1 MKLTLTQPDLNQALR
16 SVSRA
21 VGTGRNSHP
30 VLAHVLLTTGNGNL
44 QVSAYDLDLG
54 ITTPVVAVVDTAG
67 SITIPYRLLA
77 DIIGRLDPADVVTL
91 ATDGVE
97 VTVTTLSGSYK
108 LSGGVAGDFP
118 ALPAVEVSEA
128 VCVAFEPAVL
138 VAASTDEA
146 KQMLTGINVSITSG
160 TITQAATDG
169 HRLSMRSYATEA
181 ADMAFTIPARA
192 IRRIEGNV
200 LLAIDKQQAAMVTA
214 DGTTITSRL
223 IDGTYPNVQQLI
235 PDTFTHTLTCERKHL
250 LHALERV
257 AVIGDIIKLTAAKQS
272 LAITAE
278 TDAGSG
284 AETIA
289 TTGTFPPC
297 AFNASY
303 LIDGLKGLPGDAVT
317 ISANGP
323 TTPVVLTPSG
333 IDGVT
338 YLVMPIQIRN

>member
-30 VLAHVLLTTGNGNL
+30 VLAHVLLAASDGNL
-44 QVSAYDLDLG
+44 RVTAYDLDLG
-54 ITTPVVAVVDTAG
+54 ITTPVVAAVDTAG
-67 SITIPYRLLA
+67 AITIPYRLLA
-77 DIIGRLDPADVVTL
+77 DIIGRLDSADVVTL
-91 ATDGVE
+91 ATDGTE

-108 LSGGVAGDFP
+108 LSGGPAEDFP
-118 ALPAVEVSEA
+118 ALPAIEPSEA
-128 VCVAFEPAVL
+128 FCVAFEPAVV

-146 KQMLTGINVSITSG
+146 KQLLTGINVSITSG
-160 TITQAATDG
+160 AITQAATDG

-181 ADMAFTIPARA
+181 ADMAFTIPARS
-192 IRRIEGNV
+192 IRRIDGDV
-200 LLAIDKQQAAMVTA
+200 LLTIDKHQAAMVTA
-214 DGTTITSRL
+214 DGTTIISRL
-223 IDGTYPNVQQLI
+223 LDGTYPNVQQLI
-235 PDTFTHTLTCERKHL
+235 PATFAHSLTCERKQL

-257 AVIGDIIKLTAAKQS
+257 AVIGDIIKLTAAKK
-272 LAITAE
+272 LTIAAE

-289 TTGTFPPC
+289 TTGTLPPC

-303 LIDGLKGLPGDAVT
+303 LIDGLKGLPGDTVT

-323 TTPVVLTPSG
+323 TTPVVLTPAG

-338 YLVMPIQIRN
+338 YLVMPMQIRA

>member
-1 MKLTLTQPDLNQALR
+1 
-16 SVSRA
+16 
-21 VGTGRNSHP
+21 
-30 VLAHVLLTTGNGNL
+30 
-44 QVSAYDLDLG
+44 
-54 ITTPVVAVVDTAG
+54 
-67 SITIPYRLLA
+67 
-77 DIIGRLDPADVVTL
+77 VVTL
-91 ATDGVE
+91 ATDATE

-108 LSGGVAGDFP
+108 LSGGPAEDFP
-118 ALPAVEVSEA
+118 ALPAVEASEA

-235 PDTFTHTLTCERKHL
+235 PDPPSPIPSPASASTC
-250 LHALERV
+250 
-257 AVIGDIIKLTAAKQS
+257 
-272 LAITAE
+272 
-278 TDAGSG
+278 
-284 AETIA
+284 
-289 TTGTFPPC
+289 
-297 AFNASY
+297 Y
-303 LIDGLKGLPGDAVT
+303 
-317 ISANGP
+317 
-323 TTPVVLTPSG
+323 
-333 IDGVT
+333 
-338 YLVMPIQIRN
+338 MP

>member
-1 MKLTLTQPDLNQALR
+1 
-16 SVSRA
+16 
-21 VGTGRNSHP
+21 
-30 VLAHVLLTTGNGNL
+30 
-44 QVSAYDLDLG
+44 
-54 ITTPVVAVVDTAG
+54 
-67 SITIPYRLLA
+67 
-77 DIIGRLDPADVVTL
+77 VVTL

-108 LSGGVAGDFP
+108 LSGGVAEDFP

-181 ADMAFTIPARA
+181 GDMAFTIPARA

-235 PDTFTHTLTCERKHL
+235 PDTFTHTLTCERKQL

-257 AVIGDIIKLTAAKQS
+257 AVIGDIIKLTAAKQ
-272 LAITAE
+272 LTITAE

-289 TTGTFPPC
+289 TTGTLPTC

-323 TTPVVLTPSG
+323 TTPVVLTPAG

-338 YLVMPIQIRN
+338 YLVMPIQIRS

>member
-1 MKLTLTQPDLNQALR
+1 
-16 SVSRA
+16 
-21 VGTGRNSHP
+21 
-30 VLAHVLLTTGNGNL
+30 
-44 QVSAYDLDLG
+44 
-54 ITTPVVAVVDTAG
+54 
-67 SITIPYRLLA
+67 
-77 DIIGRLDPADVVTL
+77 
-91 ATDGVE
+91 
-97 VTVTTLSGSYK
+97 
-108 LSGGVAGDFP
+108 
-118 ALPAVEVSEA
+118 VEVSEA

-181 ADMAFTIPARA
+181 GDMAFTIPARA

-235 PDTFTHTLTCERKHL
+235 PDTFTHALTCERKQL

-257 AVIGDIIKLTAAKQS
+257 AVIGDIIKLTAASSS
-272 LAITAE
+272 LVITAE

-289 TTGTFPPC
+289 TTGTLPTAHSMPHTSSM
-297 AFNASY
+297 A
-303 LIDGLKGLPGDAVT
+303 LKGSP
-317 ISANGP
+317 
-323 TTPVVLTPSG
+323 
-333 IDGVT
+333 
-338 YLVMPIQIRN
+338 VMPSPSQLMAQLLP

>member
-1 MKLTLTQPDLNQALR
+1 MKLTLTQPDLNHALR
-16 SVSRA
+16 TVSRA
-21 VGTGRNSHP
+21 VASGRTHP

-67 SITIPYRLLA
+67 AITIPYRLLA
-77 DIIGRLDPADVVTL
+77 DIIGRLEATDVVTL
-91 ATDGVE
+91 AATGTD
-97 VTVTTLSGSYK
+97 VTVTTRSGAYK
-108 LSGGVAGDFP
+108 LSGGPADDFP
-118 ALPAVEVSEA
+118 ALPAVVVDQAAS
-128 VCVAFEPAVL
+128 VAFEAAVL
-138 VAASTDEA
+138 PAASTDEA
-146 KQMLTGINVSITSG
+146 KQILTGIHLRIAGGVM
-160 TITQAATDG
+160 TQEATDG

-181 ADMAFTIPARA
+181 GDMAFTIPARA

-235 PDTFTHTLTCERKHL
+235 PDTFTHTLTCERKQL

-257 AVIGDIIKLTAAKQS
+257 AVIGDIIKLTTVQQS
-272 LAITAE
+272 LVITAE

-289 TTGTFPPC
+289 TTGTLPAC

-338 YLVMPIQIRN
+338 YLVMPIQIRG

>member
-16 SVSRA
+16 SASRA

-30 VLAHVLLTTGNGNL
+30 VLAHVLLAASDGNL
-44 QVSAYDLDLG
+44 RVTAYDLDLG
-54 ITTPVVAVVDTAG
+54 ITTPVVAAVDTAG
-67 SITIPYRLLA
+67 AITIPYRLLA
-77 DIIGRLDPADVVTL
+77 DIIGRLSPADVVTL
-91 ATDGVE
+91 ATDGTE

-108 LSGGVAGDFP
+108 LSGGPAEDFP
-118 ALPAVEVSEA
+118 ALPAIEPSEA

-146 KQMLTGINVSITSG
+146 KQMLTGIHVTVAGG

-181 ADMAFTIPARA
+181 ADMAFTIPARS
-192 IRRIEGNV
+192 IRRIDGDV
-200 LLAIDKQQAAMVTA
+200 LLTIDKHQAAMVTA
-214 DGTTITSRL
+214 DGTTIISRL
-223 IDGTYPNVQQLI
+223 LDGTYPNVQQLI
-235 PDTFTHTLTCERKHL
+235 PATFTHALTCDRKHL

-257 AVIGDIIKLTAAKQS
+257 AVIGDIIKLTAAKK
-272 LAITAE
+272 LTITAE

-284 AETIA
+284 AESLA
-289 TTGTFPPC
+289 ATGTMPPC

-303 LIDGLKGLPGDAVT
+303 LIDGLKGLPGDTVT

-323 TTPVVLTPSG
+323 TTPVVLTPAG

-338 YLVMPIQIRN
+338 YLVMPVQIRA

>member
-1 MKLTLTQPDLNQALR
+1 
-16 SVSRA
+16 
-21 VGTGRNSHP
+21 
-30 VLAHVLLTTGNGNL
+30 
-44 QVSAYDLDLG
+44 
-54 ITTPVVAVVDTAG
+54 
-67 SITIPYRLLA
+67 
-77 DIIGRLDPADVVTL
+77 
-91 ATDGVE
+91 
-97 VTVTTLSGSYK
+97 
-108 LSGGVAGDFP
+108 
-118 ALPAVEVSEA
+118 
-128 VCVAFEPAVL
+128 
-138 VAASTDEA
+138 
-146 KQMLTGINVSITSG
+146 
-160 TITQAATDG
+160 
-169 HRLSMRSYATEA
+169 MRSYATEA

-235 PDTFTHTLTCERKHL
+235 PTSYEHTLTCERKQL

-257 AVIGDIIKLTAAKQS
+257 AVIGDIIKLTVTDH
-272 LAITAE
+272 LTITAE

-289 TTGTFPPC
+289 TTGTLPPC

>member
-30 VLAHVLLTTGNGNL
+30 VLAHVLLAASDGNL
-44 QVSAYDLDLG
+44 RVTAYDLDLG
-54 ITTPVVAVVDTAG
+54 ITTPVVAAVDTAG
-67 SITIPYRLLA
+67 AVTIPYRLLA
-77 DIIGRLDPADVVTL
+77 DIIGRLSPADVVTL
-91 ATDGVE
+91 ATDGTE

-108 LSGGVAGDFP
+108 LSGGPAEDFP
-118 ALPAVEVSEA
+118 ALPAIEPSEA

-138 VAASTDEA
+138 AAASTDEA

-181 ADMAFTIPARA
+181 GDMAFTIPARS
-192 IRRIEGNV
+192 IRRIDGDV
-200 LLAIDKQQAAMVTA
+200 LLTIDKHQAAMVTA
-214 DGTTITSRL
+214 DGTTIISRL
-223 IDGTYPNVQQLI
+223 LDGTYPNVQQLI
-235 PDTFTHTLTCERKHL
+235 PTGYKHTLTCERKQL

-257 AVIGDIIKLTAAKQS
+257 AVIGDIIKLTVTDH
-272 LAITAE
+272 LIITAE

-284 AETIA
+284 AESLA
-289 TTGTFPPC
+289 TTGTLPPC

-303 LIDGLKGLPGDAVT
+303 LIDGLKGLPGDTVT

-338 YLVMPIQIRN
+338 YLVMPVQIRS

>member
-67 SITIPYRLLA
+67 AITIPYRLLA
-77 DIIGRLDPADVVTL
+77 DIIGRLDSADVVTL
-91 ATDGVE
+91 AATGTE

-108 LSGGVAGDFP
+108 LSGGPADDFP
-118 ALPAVEVSEA
+118 ALPAVEVSES

-181 ADMAFTIPARA
+181 GDMAFTIPARA

-200 LLAIDKQQAAMVTA
+200 LLAIDKHQAAMVTA

-235 PDTFTHTLTCERKHL
+235 PTSYEHTLTCERKQL

-257 AVIGDIIKLTAAKQS
+257 AVIGDIIKLTAAKQ
-272 LAITAE
+272 LTITAE

-284 AETIA
+284 AESLA
-289 TTGTFPPC
+289 ATGTLPPC

-323 TTPVVLTPSG
+323 TTPVVLTPTS

-338 YLVMPIQIRN
+338 YLVMPVQIRA

>member
-1 MKLTLTQPDLNQALR
+1 MKLTLTQPDLNHALR
-16 SVSRA
+16 TVSRA
-21 VGTGRNSHP
+21 VASGRTHP

-54 ITTPVVAVVDTAG
+54 ITTPAPAIIDTAG

-77 DIIGRLDPADVVTL
+77 DIIGRLEATDVVTL
-91 ATDGVE
+91 ATDGTE

-108 LSGGVAGDFP
+108 LSGGPAEDFP
-118 ALPAVEVSEA
+118 ALPAVVVDQA
-128 VCVAFEPAVL
+128 ACVAFEAAVMP
-138 VAASTDEA
+138 AASTDES
-146 KQMLTGINVSITSG
+146 KQILTGIHLRIAAGVM
-160 TITQAATDG
+160 TQEATDG
-169 HRLSMRSYATEA
+169 HRLAVRSCATDA
-181 ADMAFTIPARA
+181 PDMDILIPARS

-214 DGTTITSRL
+214 DGTTIISRL
-223 IDGTYPNVQQLI
+223 LDGTYPNVQQLI
-235 PDTFTHTLTCERKHL
+235 PAAFTHALTCDRKQL

-257 AVIGDIIKLTAAKQS
+257 AVIGAIIKLTVTDH
-272 LAITAE
+272 LTITAE

-289 TTGTFPPC
+289 TTGTLPAC

-303 LIDGLKGLPGDAVT
+303 LIDGLKGLPGDTVT

-338 YLVMPIQIRN
+338 YLVMPIEI

>member
-67 SITIPYRLLA
+67 AITIPYRLLA

-91 ATDGVE
+91 ATDATE

-108 LSGGVAGDFP
+108 LSGGPAEDFP

-223 IDGTYPNVQQLI
+223 HRWHLPQRPAANPTRLHPHPHLRTQAAA
-235 PDTFTHTLTCERKHL
+235 TCPRACCCH
-250 LHALERV
+250 R
-257 AVIGDIIKLTAAKQS
+257 
-272 LAITAE
+272 
-278 TDAGSG
+278 
-284 AETIA
+284 
-289 TTGTFPPC
+289 
-297 AFNASY
+297 
-303 LIDGLKGLPGDAVT
+303 
-317 ISANGP
+317 
-323 TTPVVLTPSG
+323 
-333 IDGVT
+333 
-338 YLVMPIQIRN
+338 